1 LPIQFNNE
9 NIKKN
14 FIYTDDHYLYLLS
27 NMKNLSGHQKG
38 LLYVFTAALLWSSG
52 GLFIKLISLSAMQL
66 SFFRCSVAAITFAII
81 FRNRILLVNKLSV
94 LNSFIYAIVLI
105 SFVIATKTTTA
116 ANAIFLQATAPIYVL
131 IFEPLLTKS
140 KYERINIITVGVCT
154 IGMILFFVGKLA
166 PGHLEGNLVALIS
179 GITFAALF
187 LGMKKNE
194 PQYQQSSIFWGNIIV
209 AIVCLPFVTS
219 LEVLTVSDLWM
230 VTFLGVF
237 QIAFAYA
244 FFVAGLKRVYAVE
257 ASIIAMVEPVFNPVW
272 VFIGY
277 GEVPAISAIFGGL
290 IIIIAITMRTL
301 KTGSSVFRK
310 MLRY

>member
-1 LPIQFNNE
+1 
-9 NIKKN
+9 
-14 FIYTDDHYLYLLS
+14 
-27 NMKNLSGHQKG
+27 MKNLSEHQKG

-66 SFFRCSVAAITFAII
+66 SFFRCFIAAITFAII
-81 FRNRILLVNKLSV
+81 FRKRILLVNKLSV

-131 IFEPLLTKS
+131 IFEPLLTKT
-140 KYERINIITVGVCT
+140 KYERSNIITVGVCI
-154 IGMILFFVGKLA
+154 IGMILFFVGELK
-166 PGHLEGNLVALIS
+166 PGHLEGNIVALVS

-209 AIVCLPFVTS
+209 AFVCFPFITS
-219 LEVLTVSDLWM
+219 LEVLTSSDLWM

-244 FFVAGLKRVYAVE
+244 FFAAGLKRVYAVE
-257 ASIIAMVEPVFNPVW
+257 ASIIAMVEPVLNPVW
-272 VFIGY
+272 VFVGH
-277 GEVPAISAIFGGL
+277 GETPSVTAIMGGL
-290 IIIIAITMRTL
+290 LIIIAITIRTL
-301 KTGSSVFRK
+301 RTGSSIFKK